1 VCVRGVW
8 CRLYVRML
16 LCNITVV
23 VVVVVVVGICII
35 GVICC
40 WALLVLVVWLLV
52 LWIVCVRWLPWLVW
66 VRVCG
71 PRCVGGL
78 LAWVLELWSCVLC
91 NWIRLS
97 CGQSLGRVGWS
108 LVGSRWCTLWCGA
121 LLVFWTG
128 AKKRV

>member
-1 VCVRGVW
+1 MCVRGVW

-52 LWIVCVRWLPWLVW
+52 LWIVCVRWLPWLEW
-66 VRVCG
+66 ARVCG
-71 PRCVGGL
+71 PPCVCGL
-78 LAWVLELWSCVLC
+78 LAWALELWSCVLC
-91 NWIRLS
+91 DWIRLS
-97 CGQSLGRVGWS
+97 RGQSLGRVGW
-108 LVGSRWCTLWCGA
+108 
-121 LLVFWTG
+121 
-128 AKKRV
+128 